1 MLFKTP
7 PLDDQERGVCARL
20 EALRAALRSQ
30 VADERRWSRLLRR
43 VAAARA
49 IQGSNSIEG
58 LHVTLDDAVAAVS
71 GANPLDTPTQVWCA
85 IQGYRDALTFILQLA
100 DDPSFAYDASLL
112 KSLHFMMTKDDLRAS
127 PGRWRSGPVYVRDER
142 SGTLVYEAPDALD
155 VPNLVSELVA
165 ELGRP
170 EDRTPAVV
178 RAAMAHLNLVMIHP
192 FRDGNGRMA
201 RALQSLVLA
210 RAGVLA
216 PVFASIEEY
225 LGRNTAAY
233 YAVLAEVGGGTWQP
247 QRDARPWVRFALS
260 AHFQQIQTLRLRAAE
275 AERRWDLLEQEVKYR
290 RLPERSV
297 PALFDAA
304 QGFRVGNAAYRE
316 LADVS
321 QVVAGRDLQ
330 GLAAAGLLEARGERR
345 GRYYVA
351 SDLLTGLEASIYRNR
366 EPIPD
371 PFEA

>member
-1 MLFKTP
+1 MLFQAP
-7 PLDDQERGVCARL
+7 ALDARELDVCAHL
-20 EALRAALRSQ
+20 DTLRAALRHQ
-30 VADERRWSRLLRR
+30 VADEWRWSGLLRR
-43 VAAARA
+43 VSAARA

-58 LHVTLDDAVAAVS
+58 LNVTLDDAVAAV
-71 GANPLDTPTQVWCA
+71 GGGDPLDAPAHVWQA

-100 DDPSFAYDASLL
+100 DDPSFVYDASLL

-127 PGRWRSGPVYVRDER
+127 PGRWRSGPVYVHDER
-142 SGTLVYEAPDALD
+142 SGAVVYEAPDALD
-155 VPNLVSELVA
+155 VPDLVSELVA

-216 PVFASIEEY
+216 PAFASIEEY
-225 LGRNTAAY
+225 LGGNTSAY
-233 YAVLAEVGGGTWQP
+233 YAVLAEVGGGAWQP
-247 QRDARPWVRFALS
+247 QRDARPWVRFVLS
-260 AHFQQIQTLRLRAAE
+260 AHFQQIQTLRRRAAE
-275 AERRWDLLEQEVKYR
+275 AERRWELLEREVKR
-290 RLPERSV
+290 RGLPERSI

-304 QGFRVGNAAYRE
+304 QGFRIRNAGYRK

-330 GLAAAGLLEARGERR
+330 ALAAAGLLEARGERR

-351 SDLLTGLEASIYRNR
+351 SEKFTGLEVSLYRDHT
-366 EPIPD
+366 PIPD
-371 PFEA
+371 PFET